1 MKLEATKKKCKMK
14 DPRLCHAA
22 VVGNLRAICMQMS
35 MRIFHPWFKVLRN
48 PLFRTSRLR
57 IQPTEQNLGLGYFV
71 GQIRLHENCLQIF

>member
-1 MKLEATKKKCKMK
+1 
-14 DPRLCHAA
+14 
-22 VVGNLRAICMQMS
+22 MQMS

-71 GQIRLHENCLQIF
+71 GQIRLHENCFQIF

>member
-1 MKLEATKKKCKMK
+1 MQIERSKTLSRSRSREFE
-14 DPRLCHAA
+14 
-22 VVGNLRAICMQMS
+22 GNCMQMS